1 MMIQLDK
8 RDLISIIVLCVVF
21 FSIATWNLGST
32 TTPTTTTQV
41 FEGQSFYL
49 DLGNTTNVGSFYI
62 LVKDGSYNLTLS
74 KGSPGNWQLIT
85 TSNTNYNYY
94 RWNHITINQDIQYLK
109 VDFNGSSS
117 AILAEVSVL
126 DSNYQTLSLSSLNS
140 LGSENPTLTNLID
153 EQDKVNLP
161 DTYMEGTYF
170 DEIYFVRTAEQYLNL
185 QSPYEWTHPPLG
197 KLIQAAGIAVLGYS
211 PFGWRIMG
219 VIFGTLMIPLMYL
232 LSKRLFGTWIGA
244 FASSFLLTFDFMH
257 FTMARMG
264 TADTYILFFIL
275 TSQIFLLVYF
285 MNVLKKGW
293 SAPVLPL
300 FLAVIFFILSFST
313 KWVTMYSALGML
325 ALLAAL
331 RIKDLSKLKMKFID
345 RYTSFFDH
353 PFLLLLVFVAIGVGI
368 YFIIYIPDM
377 LTGRPLY
384 VGDGRGVIDLQFAM
398 YNYHATLVAEHSFA
412 SSWWSW
418 PLLVSNQG
426 YVPLWLDVWY
436 LPNTVR
442 STIAVLGNPAVW
454 WVGFACIF
462 FTVERAIREKALAP
476 IFISTM
482 FLFSW
487 IPYVFISRLTFIY
500 HFYIAVP
507 FLCLAS
513 AYLIN
518 KYWHNKWGK
527 ALTIAYFVAVVALF
541 VLFYTVISGAP
552 APSSWI
558 DKLKWFPSWYF

>member
-1 MMIQLDK
+1 MMQLDK
-8 RDLISIIVLCVVF
+8 RDLITIIMLCVVF

-32 TTPTTTTQV
+32 QTPVNATQV
-41 FEGQSFYL
+41 LAGQSFYL
-49 DLGNTTNVGSFYI
+49 DIGNTTDVGYFYI
-62 LVKDGSYNLTLS
+62 LVKDGSYNLTIS
-74 KGSPGNWQLIT
+74 KGSPGNWQQIAT
-85 TSNTNYNYY
+85 GNTNYNYY
-94 RWNHITINQDIQYLK
+94 RWNHISINQDTQYLK
-109 VDFNGSSS
+109 VDFNSSSS
-117 AILAEVSVL
+117 ALIAEVSIL
-126 DSNYQTLSLSSLNS
+126 DSNYQKLPISALTS
-140 LGSENPTLTNLID
+140 LGTENPTLNKLID
-153 EQDKVNLP
+153 EQTKVNLP

-197 KLIQAAGIAVLGYS
+197 KLIQAAGIVAFGYN

-219 VIFGTLMIPLMYL
+219 VLFGTLMIPLMYL
-232 LSKRLFGTWIGA
+232 LGKRLFGTRIGA
-244 FASSFLLTFDFMH
+244 FSSAFLLTFDFMH

-264 TADTYILFFIL
+264 TADTYVVFFL
-275 TSQIFLLVYF
+275 LVSQVFFLVYF
-285 MNVLKKGW
+285 MNVIKKGW
-293 SAPVLPL
+293 NIPVLPL

-313 KWVTMYSALGML
+313 KWVAMYSALGML
-325 ALLAAL
+325 ALLVGI
-331 RIKDLSKLKMKFID
+331 RIKDLSKLKAKFID
-345 RYTSFFDH
+345 KYTAFFDH
-353 PFLLLLVFVAIGVGI
+353 PFLLLLGFIAIGVGI

-377 LTGRPLY
+377 LTGRSVY

-418 PLLVSNQG
+418 PLLVSNHG

-462 FTVERAIREKALAP
+462 FAVERAIRAKDLAA

-482 FLFSW
+482 FFFSW

-513 AYLIN
+513 AYVIN
-518 KYWHNKWGK
+518 KYWNTKLGK
-527 ALTIAYFVAVVALF
+527 IATILYFVVVI
-541 VLFYTVISGAP
+541 VLFGVFYDVISGTPAP
-552 APSSWI
+552 ASWI
-558 DKLKWFPSWYF
+558 DKLKLFPSWYF